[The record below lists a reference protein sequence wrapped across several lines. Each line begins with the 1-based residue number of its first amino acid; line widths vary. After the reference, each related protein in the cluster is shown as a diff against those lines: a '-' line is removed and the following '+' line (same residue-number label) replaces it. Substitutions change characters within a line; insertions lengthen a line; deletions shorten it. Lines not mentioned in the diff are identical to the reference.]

1 MEDTRR
7 LSRAPL
13 ESHPEFSGEGRDLPA
28 YFEEVVEYGKA
39 QGRSGDLAWMNITI
53 AGAPSL
59 HKLLWCLVIANAPAI
74 RQWDSFKALVTL
86 QYPEIEPV
94 EDILEAFEGFQSN
107 LEETR
112 CNELSSVEA
121 LGDYL
126 CIFRIWFLGMPV
138 RGNAVEASHQSQ
150 LFLRGLPPH
159 VELEVS
165 RRLESRFP
173 LFRSGRLWPIEVV
186 VRITKE
192 VIEDGARGTLWHI
205 QLASVVQARPGSKA
219 TAWARLL
226 RAHGLGNVRPSREPG
241 QALYGGSARPQA
253 PA

>member
-1 MEDTRR
+1 MEATRR
-7 LSRAPL
+7 LSRASIK
-13 ESHPEFSGEGRDLPA
+13 SHPEFSGEGRDLPA

-39 QGRSGDLAWMNITI
+39 QGRSGDLAWMNIAI
-53 AGAPSL
+53 AGTPSL

-74 RQWDSFKALVTL
+74 RQWDGFKALITL

-94 EDILEAFEGFQSN
+94 EDILEGFKEFQSN
-107 LEETR
+107 LEETH

-126 CIFRIWFLGMPV
+126 RIFRIRFLGMV

-173 LFRSGRLWPIEVV
+173 LFRSGQLWPIEVV
-186 VRITKE
+186 VCITKE
-192 VIEDGARGTLWHI
+192 VIEDGKTLPGKLELEAPLSFPLRGC
-205 QLASVVQARPGSKA
+205 ASNFEEPP
-219 TAWARLL
+219 LL
-226 RAHGLGNVRPSREPG
+226 T
-241 QALYGGSARPQA
+241 
-253 PA
+253 